1 MSESLDRPVL
11 LSAASNQA
19 VVQLPG
25 RRFPG
30 SVIQGDSLSYL
41 YVLACAV
48 ENHAVDTPNDA
59 LIEAARELRE
69 LLEGLSAGPVIGIG
83 LLFMFFVMLVVGTTF
98 GMFGGLFGALM
109 FRKTPPP
116 VIPPP
121 IPPTVF

>member
-69 LLEGLSAGPVIGIG
+69 LLEGRLRAYDEVLSQNKIERPYKRPMWRNMDAGE
-83 LLFMFFVMLVVGTTF
+83 
-98 GMFGGLFGALM
+98 
-109 FRKTPPP
+109 
-116 VIPPP
+116 
-121 IPPTVF
+121 